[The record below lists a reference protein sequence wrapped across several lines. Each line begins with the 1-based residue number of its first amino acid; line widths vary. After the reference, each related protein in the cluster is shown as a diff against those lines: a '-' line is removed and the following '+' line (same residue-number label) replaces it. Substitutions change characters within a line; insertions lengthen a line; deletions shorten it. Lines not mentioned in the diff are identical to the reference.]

1 MTEVIHSALDQT
13 LSIAKQEL
21 VQIEGMVNDVVGECI
36 ETGHINPAINFVS
49 SLRSSV
55 HVRALGMAMLLWLL
69 KQYWEDIGIED
80 NFLNVMEADCGL
92 SPETSRKYVRM
103 WGNIFENS
111 DVPDNVKA
119 QLLWWPI
126 GRLLAVYAAIGEG
139 ALEDRWEDLLA
150 VNDDREARALVE
162 GQGGGVG
169 GFPAISIVLT
179 RDGTLMAG
187 GEEDGVEVYEPFGS
201 FNMKKAESMDII
213 GKAVSRI
220 VRESRIQEQ

>member
-1 MTEVIHSALDQT
+1 
-13 LSIAKQEL
+13 
-21 VQIEGMVNDVVGECI
+21 
-36 ETGHINPAINFVS
+36 
-49 SLRSSV
+49 
-55 HVRALGMAMLLWLL
+55 
-69 KQYWEDIGIED
+69 
-80 NFLNVMEADCGL
+80 
-92 SPETSRKYVRM
+92 M